1 MDKPFTIKIEEAEKE
16 VVELINNSNLPA
28 FVWKIILQNV
38 FNQVEISDQEEI
50 KKYQKEVKKDDKN

>member
-1 MDKPFTIKIEEAEKE
+1 MDKPFTLKIEEAEKE

-38 FNQVEISDQEEI
+38 FKQVEISDQEEI
-50 KKYQKEVKKDDKN
+50 EKYQKEVKKDDKN

>member
-38 FNQVEISDQEEI
+38 FRQVEISDQEEI
-50 KKYQKEVKKDDKN
+50 EKYQKEVKKDDKN

>member
-1 MDKPFTIKIEEAEKE
+1 MDKPFTLKIEEAEKE

-38 FNQVEISDQEEI
+38 FRQVEITDQEEI
-50 KKYQKEVKKDDKN
+50 EKYEEELKKDDKN

>member
-38 FNQVEISDQEEI
+38 FRQVEMTDQEEI
-50 KKYQKEVKKDDKN
+50 EKYKEEVKKDDKN